1 MILNGN
7 VQHSSDRGENVFANY
22 DHLVEG
28 DQMIRIDVHPL
39 YGHSDSHRSLSYLW
53 SYGFYLNHPFMHDV
67 FEEDPAGTPPSDDP
81 RDRCGLDVA
90 YYVVFEGPPADAAY
104 TRSLGATVRDDVA
117 LLRAHP
123 IVRSVAVYAPF
134 GHAVLE
140 ASSGLAIARAYHLP
154 SVLREA
160 SLVACNAYSTLFW
173 LACECG
179 VNVTVLRQDPYHL
192 YRPFFVRL
200 GEEDVSPNNPRTR
213 LRIRQ
218 FASFAKEFE
227 VRRPRDVGI
236 RCFQVEPF
244 KRLSLA
250 QSTVAC
256 TASAPVRERRVF
268 VHPQASKLYNM
279 IRTGLKHARGC
290 IPTIAPKDA
299 SVWCVFVFEGPLCKS
314 LLRGPTRLVA
324 FDDNPFAMMKAHGSR
339 MYRYHLSTFDARQL
353 PQRHDESDFVYMP
366 DINYAH
372 DGRVV
377 CALDNSKGLFHNTP
391 REWQRVWRAAFHS
404 LASEGLRVGGG
415 TAPLSRVWVKPHP
428 NDTRNTAL
436 EALREE
442 FGFVI
447 VEDPLEHILHENR
460 IRMCVVGHG
469 SAYIKCLQY
478 GTLPVLAH
486 DDRAHDDL
494 PVLAHDDRAH
504 DDRTPLPRVPVDRD
518 AESRAL
524 REYVDARR
532 GMFLHSLRSVVDAR
546 HIESGRFFE
555 DAFDCATVAWS

>member
-7 VQHSSDRGENVFANY
+7 VQHSLDRDENVFANY
-22 DHLVEG
+22 DDLVEG

-39 YGHSDSHRSLSYLW
+39 YGHLDPHRSPSYLW
-53 SYGFYLNHPFMHDV
+53 SYGFYLNHPFMH
-67 FEEDPAGTPPSDDP
+67 EDMHETPVGMHDMRET
-81 RDRCGLDVA
+81 RDRLDVA
-90 YYVVFEGPPADAAY
+90 YYVVFDGPPSDAAY
-104 TRSLGATVRDDVA
+104 TRSLGATVRADVA

-123 IVRSVAVYAPF
+123 LVRSVAVYAPF
-134 GHAVLE
+134 EHDVLE

-160 SLVACNAYSTLFW
+160 SLVACNAYSTIFW
-173 LACECG
+173 LAGECG
-179 VNVTVLRQDPYHL
+179 VNVTVLRDDPYHL

-200 GEEDVSPNNPRTR
+200 DEEDVSPNNPRTR

-218 FASFAKEFE
+218 FATFAKEFE
-227 VRRPRDVGI
+227 ARLPRDVGI

-250 QSTVAC
+250 QSIVAC

-279 IRTGLKHARGC
+279 IRTGIARARGC
-290 IPTIAPKDA
+290 SALKSPEHA
-299 SVWCVFVFEGPLCKS
+299 SVWCVFVFEGSLCRS

-324 FDDNPFAMMKAHGSR
+324 FDDNPFAMMNAHGSR
-339 MYRYHLSTFDARQL
+339 KYRYHLSTFDARQL
-353 PQRHDESDFVYMP
+353 PQRHDENDFVYMP

-377 CALDNSKGLFHNTP
+377 CVLDNSKGLFHNTP
-391 REWQRVWRAAFHS
+391 REWQRMWRTTFHS
-404 LASEGLRVGGG
+404 LG

-428 NDTRNTAL
+428 NDTQNTTL

-447 VEDPLEHILHENR
+447 VRDALEHILNENR

-478 GTLPVLAH
+478 GTLPV
-486 DDRAHDDL
+486 RAHDDV
-494 PVLAHDDRAH
+494 PDVPDVRRAH
-504 DDRTPLPRVPVDRD
+504 DDYVLSRVPVDGH

-532 GMFLHSLRSVVDAR
+532 GMFLDSLRSVVDAQY
-546 HIESGRFFE
+546 IESGRFFE
-555 DAFDCATVAWS
+555 DAFDCANVAWS

>member
-7 VQHSSDRGENVFANY
+7 VQHSLDRGENVFANY
-22 DHLVEG
+22 DNLVEG

-39 YGHSDSHRSLSYLW
+39 YGHLDPHRPPSYLW
-53 SYGFYLNHPFMHDV
+53 SYGFYLNHPFMH
-67 FEEDPAGTPPSDDP
+67 EDMHETPVGTHDMRET
-81 RDRCGLDVA
+81 RDRLDVA

-104 TRSLGATVRDDVA
+104 TRSLGATVRADVA

-123 IVRSVAVYAPF
+123 LVRSVAVYAPF

-160 SLVACNAYSTLFW
+160 SLVACNAYSTIFW

-227 VRRPRDVGI
+227 VRRPQMVGI

-250 QSTVAC
+250 QSIVAC

-268 VHPQASKLYNM
+268 VHPQASKLYNI
-279 IRTGLKHARGC
+279 IRTGIAHARGC
-290 IPTIAPKDA
+290 TPAIAPKDA

-324 FDDNPFAMMKAHGSR
+324 FDDNPFAMRAHGSH
-339 MYRYHLSTFDARQL
+339 MYRYHLSTFDKRQL

-415 TAPLSRVWVKPHP
+415 AAPLSRVWVKPHP
-428 NDTRNTAL
+428 NDTQNTAL

-486 DDRAHDDL
+486 DDRAHDD
-494 PVLAHDDRAH
+494 RA
-504 DDRTPLPRVPVDRD
+504 PLPRLPVDID
-518 AESRAL
+518 AEARAL

-532 GMFLHSLRSVVDAR
+532 GMFLDSLRSVVDAQ

-555 DAFDCATVAWS
+555 DAFDCATVAWM

>member
-7 VQHSSDRGENVFANY
+7 VSHSLDRGENVFANY
-22 DHLVEG
+22 DDLVEG

-39 YGHSDSHRSLSYLW
+39 YGHLDPHRSPSYLW
-53 SYGFYLNHPFMHDV
+53 SYGFYLNHPFMHDT
-67 FEEDPAGTPPSDDP
+67 AGMHETPPP
-81 RDRCGLDVA
+81 TPPPTPPLMRDRLDVA
-90 YYVVFEGPPADAAY
+90 YYVVFDGPPSDAAY
-104 TRSLGATVRDDVA
+104 TRSLGATVRADVA

-123 IVRSVAVYAPF
+123 LVRSVAVYAPF
-134 GHAVLE
+134 EHDVLE
-140 ASSGLAIARAYHLP
+140 ASSGLAIAREYHLP
-154 SVLREA
+154 SVFREA

-179 VNVTVLRQDPYHL
+179 VNVTVLRDDPYHL

-200 GEEDVSPNNPRTR
+200 EEEDVSPNNPRTR
-213 LRIRQ
+213 LRILQ

-227 VRRPRDVGI
+227 VCQPPNVGI

-250 QSTVAC
+250 QSIVAC

-279 IRTGLKHARGC
+279 IRTGIARARGC
-290 IPTIAPKDA
+290 SALPPAIAPKHA
-299 SVWCVFVFEGPLCKS
+299 SVWCVFVFEGSLCRS

-324 FDDNPFAMMKAHGSR
+324 FDDNPFAMTKAHGSR
-339 MYRYHLSTFDARQL
+339 KYRYHISTFDARQL
-353 PQRHDESDFVYMP
+353 PQRQDENDFVYMP

-377 CALDNSKGLFHNTP
+377 CVLDNSKGLFHNTP
-391 REWQRVWRAAFHS
+391 REWQRMWRTAFHS
-404 LASEGLRVGGG
+404 LASEELRVGGG
-415 TAPLSRVWVKPHP
+415 AAPLSRVWVKPHP
-428 NDTRNTAL
+428 NDTQNTTL

-478 GTLPVLAH
+478 GTLPV
-486 DDRAHDDL
+486 R
-494 PVLAHDDRAH
+494 AHDDRAH
-504 DDRTPLPRVPVDRD
+504 DDRTPLQRVPVDGH

-524 REYVDARR
+524 REYVHARR
-532 GMFLHSLRSVVDAR
+532 GMFLDSLRSVVDAQY
-546 HIESGRFFE
+546 IESGCFFE
-555 DAFDCATVAWS
+555 DAFDCANIAWS